1 MLRIPLTS
9 TDLIFLPTTSF
20 SRSRRTTSTSGSS
33 GIRSPHRGSCPGA
46 VGWRSLARRSLC
58 SKSSRCFTCVCLVG
72 PLQAQ
77 PTPRGARRRLLG
89 LLLRSA
95 LTPTPR
101 FAADQHGG
109 EEPLGVI
116 RAFVRDLVARQL
128 LEPLCR
134 ELLEARLVVVT
145 AGSTGRVRDAFA
157 EELHHDAPGRL
168 ETAVEV
174 DGRDDRLQRV
184 R

>member
-58 SKSSRCFTCVCLVG
+58 SNSSRCFACVCLVG
-72 PLQAQ
+72 PLGSVGPLGPLQAQ
-77 PTPRGARRRLLG
+77 PAPRGARRRLLG

-95 LTPTPR
+95 LTPAPR
-101 FAADQHGG
+101 FATDQHGG

-116 RAFVRDLVARQL
+116 RAFVGDLVARQL
-128 LEPLCR
+128 LEPLR
-134 ELLEARLVVVT
+134 GELLQARLVVVT
-145 AGSTGRVRDAFA
+145 AGPAGRV
-157 EELHHDAPGRL
+157 
-168 ETAVEV
+168 
-174 DGRDDRLQRV
+174 
-184 R
+184 